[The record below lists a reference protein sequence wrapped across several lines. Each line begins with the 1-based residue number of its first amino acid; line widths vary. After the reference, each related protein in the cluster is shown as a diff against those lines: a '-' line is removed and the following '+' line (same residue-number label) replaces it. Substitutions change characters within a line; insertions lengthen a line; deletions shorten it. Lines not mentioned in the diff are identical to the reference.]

1 LCYLLFLICYYKPL
15 IFICNFLYNEC
26 IVILVKQKSVLQSL
40 IVAAMVAVA
49 LCLLSVLPAMA
60 ADYNCGAYGASTYQN
75 SVCGASTGTGNG
87 GSLENT
93 GQQIWPIAVAVLM
106 ILLGTILLFR
116 TRRKMKARAAP
127 QQSGQ

>member
-1 LCYLLFLICYYKPL
+1 
-15 IFICNFLYNEC
+15 
-26 IVILVKQKSVLQSL
+26 VILVKQKSVLQSL

-75 SVCGASTGTGNG
+75 SVALLRGRPGFHLSASA
-87 GSLENT
+87 EK
-93 GQQIWPIAVAVLM
+93 QIWPIAVAVLM